1 MFGLSQKE
9 KDYALRQAL
18 DYYSEE
24 KLVKALQRGANPNHT
39 AYRFSGSLFVAAGMY
54 NEHEALSAVKHLL
67 EHKADVNM
75 KNDRGDNPL
84 HYLMHRGHENIP
96 VVKALLE
103 AGANVFT
110 LNNYDETPLVLALH
124 HKLWKYS
131 ALLMEYGGHTRAS
144 DDVRYKMAAKAAANG
159 APMEIFRQFF
169 KDEPN
174 GPKAFDVNHTPRRE
188 TPVLVQAAQ
197 AGNREHVE
205 FILSLKDINV
215 EAKDGE
221 GATALWRAVERS
233 DAKLVE
239 TLLAAKASPN
249 VVNKEKLTPLF
260 VAAKN
265 GSQEIVEQLIKAGAA
280 LEPKGAG
287 KQTALAYAA
296 EQGNIRMVM
305 TILAAAKE
313 QEAKLD
319 LIPALD
325 AAADKGHGRVVELL
339 VQAGADVNA
348 ADKEG
353 RTPLMRA
360 ALSDQ
365 VETLSILIKAGAD
378 PAAADR
384 HGMHAYDHAVS
395 RSKEKAKEY
404 LSRYRNDKGRAP
416 AVQQQGA
423 PMPVGDYDAVML
435 NDHSLE
441 VREGETLTMTFN
453 FWTQQMILR
462 DISQPSPPVVQN
474 FAQVQRQEAIREAF
488 DKLVALGGNPPDP
501 SVTSMTKKQLPGPS
515 QG

>member
-1 MFGLSQKE
+1 MFGFSQNE
-9 KDYALRQAL
+9 KNYALRRAL
-18 DYYSEE
+18 DYYDEQ
-24 KLVKALQRGANPNHT
+24 KLVKALQRGADPNHT

-54 NEHEALSAVKHLL
+54 NEREALSAVKHLL
-67 EHKADVNM
+67 EHKAYANM
-75 KNDRGDNPL
+75 QNDRGDTPL
-84 HYLMHRGHENIP
+84 HYITHRGHENIP
-96 VVKALLE
+96 VAKALLE

-110 LNNYDETPLVLALH
+110 LNNYGETSLALALQQKMW
-124 HKLWKYS
+124 KLS
-131 ALLMEYGGHTRAS
+131 ALLMERGGHTRAGR
-144 DDVRYKMAAKAAANG
+144 DLRYKMVANAAAHG
-159 APMEIFRQFF
+159 APMDMFRQLFT
-169 KDEPN
+169 DDTASE
-174 GPKAFDVNHTPRRE
+174 AFDVNYAPRRE
-188 TPVLVQAAQ
+188 TPVLVLAAQ

-205 FILSLKDINV
+205 FILRRKGVNV
-215 EAKDGE
+215 EAQDGE
-221 GATALWRAVERS
+221 GSTALLKAVERS
-233 DAKLVE
+233 DAKMVE
-239 TLLAAKASPN
+239 ALLAARASPN
-249 VVNKEKLTPLF
+249 VANKEKLSPLYA
-260 VAAKN
+260 AAKN
-265 GSQEIVEQLIKAGAA
+265 GSQEVVEQLIKAGAE

-287 KQTALAYAA
+287 RKTALTYAA

-313 QEAKLD
+313 REAKLD

-339 VQAGADVNA
+339 VNAGADVNA

-378 PAAADR
+378 PAKTDR
-384 HGMHAYDHAVS
+384 HGMQAYDHAVS

-416 AVQQQGA
+416 AAQQQGA
-423 PMPVGDYDAVML
+423 AMPVGDYDAVML

-441 VREGETLTMTFN
+441 VREGDTLTMTFN
-453 FWTQQMILR
+453 FWTQQMIVR